1 MLGGNNDC
9 AMSSDFLGRA
19 ANPWYDTIAALCS
32 HALVVSLPPH
42 LSHLVRLA
50 LFAVVVSVAGI
61 LAVPIVVAALTRTLR
76 TNSRILEAG
85 LEPAISSLG
94 GRRLIH

>member
-1 MLGGNNDC
+1 V
-9 AMSSDFLGRA
+9 AV
-19 ANPWYDTIAALCS
+19 CS
-32 HALVVSLPPH
+32 HALVVSLLPH

-50 LFAVVVSVAGI
+50 LFAVVVSVAVVV
-61 LAVPIVVAALTRTLR
+61 AVPVVVAAVTRTLR
-76 TNSRILEAG
+76 TNIRILEAG